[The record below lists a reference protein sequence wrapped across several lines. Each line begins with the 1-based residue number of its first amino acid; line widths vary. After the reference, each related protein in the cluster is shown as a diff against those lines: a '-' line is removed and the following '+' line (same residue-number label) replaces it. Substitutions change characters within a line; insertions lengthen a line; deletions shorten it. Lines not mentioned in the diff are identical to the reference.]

1 MRKLLVLGFVGLL
14 AQLIDGSLGMAYG
27 VTSSTLLLAAGV
39 APAAASAAVHFSEIG
54 TSLVSGFSHHKL
66 GNVDWRTVSILA
78 VPGFVGAFA
87 GATFLASLPA
97 DTAKPW
103 VAGLLLALGIYVVF
117 RFLVLGGRRP
127 TFKTR
132 PSAKFLMPMGLV
144 GGTLDSIGGGG
155 WGPVGTTT
163 LLSSG
168 RLEPR
173 KVVGSIDTSEFVV
186 AVGGSLGFIL
196 ALGSPGIEWSYAI
209 ALLAGGVIAAPI
221 AAWLVKKLAARVLG
235 VAAGGLIVLTNSKTI
250 SEALGASGSAVGAI
264 AAVVGALWISGIVW
278 AVKQERKA
286 AALDEST
293 SRSLPPSDHNG
304 RVTTPD
310 FDTLVAEHRSEL
322 FAHCY
327 RMLGSPQDAED
338 ALQEALL
345 GAWKGYAGFEGR
357 ARCGRG
363 STRSPPTPASS
374 TSRSG

>member
-1 MRKLLVLGFVGLL
+1 MRKLIVLGVVGLL

-27 VTSSTLLLAAGV
+27 VTSSTLLLAAGI

-54 TSLVSGFSHHKL
+54 TSLVSGVSHHKM

-87 GATFLASLPA
+87 GATFLSSL
-97 DTAKPW
+97 DGDSAKPW
-103 VAGLLLALGIYVVF
+103 VAGLLLCLGTYVIW

-127 TFKTR
+127 TFKSR
-132 PSAKFLMPMGLV
+132 PPAGMLAPMGLV
-144 GGTLDSIGGGG
+144 GGALDAVGGGG

-196 ALGSPGIEWSYAI
+196 ALGSQGIEWAYAG

-221 AAWLVKKLAARVLG
+221 AAWLVRKLAARVLG

-250 SEALGASGSAVGAI
+250 AESLGASGTTVAIVAAILFAAWITGIAWAVRQERRAREIERSQEAVEVPVAVG
-264 AAVVGALWISGIVW
+264 
-278 AVKQERKA
+278 
-286 AALDEST
+286 
-293 SRSLPPSDHNG
+293 
-304 RVTTPD
+304 
-310 FDTLVAEHRSEL
+310 
-322 FAHCY
+322 
-327 RMLGSPQDAED
+327 
-338 ALQEALL
+338 
-345 GAWKGYAGFEGR
+345 
-357 ARCGRG
+357 
-363 STRSPPTPASS
+363 
-374 TSRSG
+374 